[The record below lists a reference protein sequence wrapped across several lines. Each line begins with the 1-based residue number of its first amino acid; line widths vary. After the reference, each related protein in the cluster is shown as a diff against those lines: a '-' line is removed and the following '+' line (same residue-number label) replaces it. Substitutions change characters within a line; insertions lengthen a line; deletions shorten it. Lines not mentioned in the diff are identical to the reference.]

1 MVLVKRKNIISE
13 HFMNKKYT
21 IAAFSIIETVVSLVI
36 TAIVMGLIFLIF
48 SILSERM
55 MDFKLQNEAIA
66 DLNRLTY
73 LINKDIF
80 ESEEMNSN
88 REELHFYSSKTGNI
102 DYHIYEEYV
111 LRNQNDF
118 TDTFKLIVK
127 HFKSDTL
134 SHQNQK
140 VVFKRIQFETEIN
153 GKLNDLSFF
162 RRIHSDELIKHYA
175 SHEH

>member
-1 MVLVKRKNIISE
+1 
-13 HFMNKKYT
+13 MNKKHA

-55 MDFKLQNEAIA
+55 MDFKLQNETIA

-73 LINKDIF
+73 LLNKDIF
-80 ESEEMNSN
+80 ESEEMSSDA
-88 REELHFYSSKTGNI
+88 EALHFYSSKTGKI
-102 DYHIYEEYV
+102 DYHIHEKYT
-111 LRNQNDF
+111 LRHQHDF
-118 TDTFKLIVK
+118 IDTFKLIIK

-134 SHQNQK
+134 QHQNQK
-140 VVFKRIQFETEIN
+140 VVFNRIWFETEIN

-162 RRIHSDELIKHYA
+162 RRIHSDELIKQYA
-175 SHEH
+175 SNEH